1 MEKELNWAVIGT
13 GVIANEMA
21 QALQKTD
28 KTLYGVAN
36 RTQTK
41 AIDFAKKY
49 GVKKVYDEIDDVL
62 QDAFLAFYEHYPLTW
77 PDSKIRA
84 TLIKTLKNLCIDYW
98 RKRENRSVASMD
110 PAELQVIR
118 YELSIL
124 SGKDLSTV
132 IVQKELYKDVM
143 NALMTMKRDWA
154 VVFFLY
160 IIEGRPMDEVSRILG
175 VSGAACRMRLMRG
188 RKYLREKLEKTEENS
203 LHEASGHLKKLPEAS
218 D

>member
-1 MEKELNWAVIGT
+1 MREYIKSQDECFYSIHSRYYPLLRT
-13 GVIANEMA
+13 IA
-21 QALQKTD
+21 QRK
-28 KTLYGVAN
+28 G
-36 RTQTK
+36 
-41 AIDFAKKY
+41 IP
-49 GVKKVYDEIDDVL
+49 YDEIDDVL

-175 VSGAACRMRLMRG
+175 VSGVASRMRLMRG

-218 D
+218 E

>member
-218 D
+218 E